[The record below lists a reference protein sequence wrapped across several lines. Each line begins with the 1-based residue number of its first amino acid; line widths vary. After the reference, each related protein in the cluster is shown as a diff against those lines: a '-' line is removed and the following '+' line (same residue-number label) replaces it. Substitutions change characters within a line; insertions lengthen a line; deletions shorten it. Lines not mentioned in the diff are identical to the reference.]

1 MTNLNDFIEQL
12 LGLPWDTRRD
22 LFKIAEKNYEGET
35 YTIEQ
40 VYGYIYWRYCLPM
53 NNCMSWHYLFD
64 NSVAENY
71 EGL

>member
-35 YTIEQ
+35 YTINKSMDISIGGIL
-40 VYGYIYWRYCLPM
+40 YR
-53 NNCMSWHYLFD
+53 
-64 NSVAENY
+64 
-71 EGL
+71 